1 MDDNITQVIF
11 DYNKIFTALN
21 SKLENNS
28 LEQATEVEL
37 IDTIRLL
44 NELIDIAK
52 LYPNKINSNII
63 EYAVAY
69 IMYIHILLHNFVK
82 AEANCKEL
90 LNIRELRV
98 SRYST
103 DIFTEYASYEKH
115 SISRLKELV
124 DKFNASQGEME
135 ALFELK
141 SIRLIKLNLCDNL
154 NLIPDIKFILV
165 YLANKKDME
174 LVNAINAL
182 EFLLQQNTDR
192 DKKDFLLT
200 QLKNYAK
207 NDKIALFLLGLYYEQ
222 NKFKEVNFTQSAYY
236 QLESAKRGFL
246 LAIAKIGGYYYN
258 VEHNLTSYLFWIYKA
273 LEHEG
278 VHCEVQWKQIQ
289 QFISKY
295 SLWGFIEETKKCA
308 IQNAVIAQ
316 FILAKY
322 YKIEFPNESVF
333 WMEQFN
339 NNPNGAEYVKR
350 EYKSMKASLPFDV

>member
-69 IMYIHILLHNFVK
+69 IMYINILLHNFVK

-124 DKFNASQGEME
+124 DKFHASQGEME

-165 YLANKKDME
+165 YLANPHFR
-174 LVNAINAL
+174 N
-182 EFLLQQNTDR
+182 
-192 DKKDFLLT
+192 
-200 QLKNYAK
+200 
-207 NDKIALFLLGLYYEQ
+207 
-222 NKFKEVNFTQSAYY
+222 S
-236 QLESAKRGFL
+236 
-246 LAIAKIGGYYYN
+246 
-258 VEHNLTSYLFWIYKA
+258 
-273 LEHEG
+273 
-278 VHCEVQWKQIQ
+278 
-289 QFISKY
+289 
-295 SLWGFIEETKKCA
+295 
-308 IQNAVIAQ
+308 
-316 FILAKY
+316 FIL
-322 YKIEFPNESVF
+322 S
-333 WMEQFN
+333 
-339 NNPNGAEYVKR
+339 
-350 EYKSMKASLPFDV
+350 

>member
-103 DIFTEYASYEKH
+103 DIFT
-115 SISRLKELV
+115 
-124 DKFNASQGEME
+124 
-135 ALFELK
+135 
-141 SIRLIKLNLCDNL
+141 
-154 NLIPDIKFILV
+154 
-165 YLANKKDME
+165 
-174 LVNAINAL
+174 
-182 EFLLQQNTDR
+182 
-192 DKKDFLLT
+192 
-200 QLKNYAK
+200 KN
-207 NDKIALFLLGLYYEQ
+207 IA
-222 NKFKEVNFTQSAYY
+222 
-236 QLESAKRGFL
+236 
-246 LAIAKIGGYYYN
+246 
-258 VEHNLTSYLFWIYKA
+258 
-273 LEHEG
+273 
-278 VHCEVQWKQIQ
+278 
-289 QFISKY
+289 
-295 SLWGFIEETKKCA
+295 
-308 IQNAVIAQ
+308 
-316 FILAKY
+316 
-322 YKIEFPNESVF
+322 FPV
-333 WMEQFN
+333 
-339 NNPNGAEYVKR
+339 
-350 EYKSMKASLPFDV
+350 

>member
-124 DKFNASQGEME
+124 DKFHAP
-135 ALFELK
+135 K
-141 SIRLIKLNLCDNL
+141 VKWKHCLN
-154 NLIPDIKFILV
+154 
-165 YLANKKDME
+165 
-174 LVNAINAL
+174 
-182 EFLLQQNTDR
+182 
-192 DKKDFLLT
+192 
-200 QLKNYAK
+200 
-207 NDKIALFLLGLYYEQ
+207 
-222 NKFKEVNFTQSAYY
+222 
-236 QLESAKRGFL
+236 
-246 LAIAKIGGYYYN
+246 
-258 VEHNLTSYLFWIYKA
+258 
-273 LEHEG
+273 
-278 VHCEVQWKQIQ
+278 
-289 QFISKY
+289 
-295 SLWGFIEETKKCA
+295 
-308 IQNAVIAQ
+308 
-316 FILAKY
+316 
-322 YKIEFPNESVF
+322 
-333 WMEQFN
+333 
-339 NNPNGAEYVKR
+339 
-350 EYKSMKASLPFDV
+350 

>member
-52 LYPNKINSNII
+52 LYPNKIN
-63 EYAVAY
+63 AVAY

-124 DKFNASQGEME
+124 DKFHASQGEME
-135 ALFELK
+135 ALFEFK
-141 SIRLIKLNLCDNL
+141 SY
-154 NLIPDIKFILV
+154 P
-165 YLANKKDME
+165 
-174 LVNAINAL
+174 
-182 EFLLQQNTDR
+182 
-192 DKKDFLLT
+192 
-200 QLKNYAK
+200 
-207 NDKIALFLLGLYYEQ
+207 
-222 NKFKEVNFTQSAYY
+222 
-236 QLESAKRGFL
+236 
-246 LAIAKIGGYYYN
+246 
-258 VEHNLTSYLFWIYKA
+258 
-273 LEHEG
+273 
-278 VHCEVQWKQIQ
+278 
-289 QFISKY
+289 
-295 SLWGFIEETKKCA
+295 
-308 IQNAVIAQ
+308 
-316 FILAKY
+316 
-322 YKIEFPNESVF
+322 
-333 WMEQFN
+333 
-339 NNPNGAEYVKR
+339 
-350 EYKSMKASLPFDV
+350 